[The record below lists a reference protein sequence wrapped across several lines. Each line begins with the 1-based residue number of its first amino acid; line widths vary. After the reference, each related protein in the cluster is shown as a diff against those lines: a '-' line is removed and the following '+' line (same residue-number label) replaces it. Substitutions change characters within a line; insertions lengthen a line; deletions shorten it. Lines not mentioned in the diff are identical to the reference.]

1 MMVNAR
7 CPVSLMFSL
16 HPTQIFNMPQGKSI
30 TSGNDVRGLGQT
42 DNGSQAPSLDAQGR
56 SLCMKVPP
64 IYILPNSL
72 SQLCFFVAIKNSV
85 NSSKLT
91 YIMNQADELMVQ
103 RLEEGSNEYEIVERS
118 FVGGRRI
125 KVVGIHKKKYDWNV
139 MDEARLAVF
148 KVFVAAVA
156 SRNGGDPNIKY
167 GWYGGSRDEIREI
180 MLYGFRRFGNR
191 SSPYVGGVHLSPANS
206 PMESVKT
213 SVADSDGLMHVL
225 LCRVILGRPE
235 IVHFGSQKDQPSS
248 MKFDSG
254 VNDISSPTKYVIW
267 ERQMNTHILPLYIVS
282 FRLDS
287 LTGTRTLRIPTS
299 PHMSINGLMSRLTNY
314 LSSSK
319 MVVIKK
325 LHHEYRKNK
334 ISRSIFIRTLRA
346 IAGDDALRAIIQGLR

>member
-1 MMVNAR
+1 MN
-7 CPVSLMFSL
+7 
-16 HPTQIFNMPQGKSI
+16 
-30 TSGNDVRGLGQT
+30 
-42 DNGSQAPSLDAQGR
+42 
-56 SLCMKVPP
+56 PP
-64 IYILPNSL
+64 
-72 SQLCFFVAIKNSV
+72 
-85 NSSKLT
+85 
-91 YIMNQADELMVQ
+91 DELTVQ

-118 FVGGRRI
+118 FVGGRRDLGKKI
-125 KVVGIHKKKYDWNV
+125 EVVGIHKKKYDWNV

-148 KVFVAAVA
+148 RVFVAAVA

-191 SSPYVGGVHLSPANS
+191 GSPYGGGVHLSPANS
-206 PMESVKT
+206 PMESVKA

-235 IVHFGSQKDQPSS
+235 IVRLGSQKDEPSS

-267 ERQMNTHILPLYIVS
+267 EHHMNTHILPLYIVS
-282 FRLDS
+282 FRVDS

-299 PHMSINGLMSRLTNY
+299 PHMSINGLMNRLTNY

-334 ISRSIFIRTLRA
+334 ISRSTFIRTLRA
-346 IAGDDALRAIIQGLR
+346 IAGDDALRAIIQVNDVVSYDLLIWCKSFGCSSWNGRTVLASSEGCSVEAMAVVV